1 MYEKIPEELKSL
13 PQWVGFFRTPAK
25 DGKTTKK
32 PVNVRTLYGASSTN
46 PETWGTFEQAVNAI
60 GKTAK
65 VGESQG
71 KIEGIG
77 FVFAPP
83 YCGIDL
89 DHVINADT
97 GEINRQALDVIS
109 TMDSYTEISP
119 SGTGI
124 HIIYKGEIH
133 KEWKCKKNS
142 GLGNGS
148 DIEMYQ
154 QGRYFTVTGNRFNDK
169 EIESRERHAALIYK
183 AYMDTGQDGQKTL
196 SDQSEPTKP
205 KTKSLTLTDRDIIDK
220 AMNSSSGMKFARLF
234 NGDTSDYDNDDSR
247 ADMAFCLMLA
257 FWCNKDISMMDRI
270 FRQSRLMRDKWDEK
284 HGRDTYG
291 NITMQKAVESCMNTY
306 SPTSLKD
313 DDFSVNI
320 ENFRQ
325 KNHRNYSLDDTGNA
339 ERMSDMFGEVIRYN
353 YTDKKWMLYDKI
365 KWVYDQS
372 GIIYDLV
379 DKSLEAMKDEKDWY
393 IQQDNENNDE
403 NQTMFKAW
411 EKFYKKS
418 RNHNTK
424 NALEKEVQHY
434 VPVTPNQLDR
444 HKTLL
449 NTPTGVIDLNDFEV
463 RKAVPKDYFT
473 KSVNANFDKSAKSP
487 LWNEFLET
495 IFDHDKDLI
504 RYVQKA
510 VGYSLTGSTAEQC
523 AFFLYGTGRNG
534 KSTFIDILR
543 ELFGD
548 YARNIQPETIMIKN
562 NNAVNSDIARL
573 KGARFVTTV
582 EPNEGL
588 KLNEG
593 LLKQLTGGDIITA
606 RKLYAEEFEFKA
618 EFKLWMATNHKPIIR
633 GTDLGI
639 WRRVH
644 MIPFTVVIPEDKVD
658 RQLTD
663 KLLKELDGIFLWA
676 LRGLAMYSKEGLNKP
691 TAVQKAVDEYKKEMD
706 VVSKFLDECTEK
718 AFAKSV
724 KASDLYKAYMEWCDT
739 NTEYK
744 MSNTKF
750 GKEIVQRFEKIKKRD
765 SYYYMGLQF
774 IGEWSQKYDYHV
786 NIGSGT

>member
-46 PETWGTFEQAVNAI
+46 PETWGTFEQAVQSI

-133 KEWKCKKNS
+133 KGWKCKKNS

-169 EIESRERHAALIYK
+169 EIESRERHAELIYK
-183 AYMDTGQDGQKTL
+183 AYMQD
-196 SDQSEPTKP
+196 EEKP
-205 KTKSLTLTDRDIIDK
+205 KTAVHSSKTKPLTMTDKDIMDK
-220 AMNSSSGMKFARLF
+220 AMNSSNGMKFARLF

-247 ADMAFCLMLA
+247 ADLALCSMLA
-257 FWCNKDISMMDRI
+257 FWCNKDIDMMDRI
-270 FRQSRLMRDKWDEK
+270 FRQSKLMREKWDEK

-291 NITMQKAVESCMNTY
+291 NITMQKAVENCMNTY
-306 SPTSLKD
+306 SPTVPKD
-313 DDFSVNI
+313 DDFYVNI
-320 ENFRQ
+320 ENKTEPKYVRL
-325 KNHRNYSLDDTGNA
+325 YSFDDTGNA
-339 ERMSDMFGEVIRYN
+339 KRMSDMFHEVIRYN
-353 YTDKKWMLYDKI
+353 YTDKRWMLYVKN
-365 KWVYDQS
+365 KWIYDQM
-372 GIIYDLV
+372 GYIHQLA
-379 DKSLEAMKDEKDWY
+379 DKSLEEMKKEKDYY
-393 IQQDNENNDE
+393 IQKDKENNDE
-403 NQTMFKAW
+403 NQTLFKAW
-411 EKFYKKS
+411 EKHYKKS
-418 RNHNTK
+418 RSNSAKT
-424 NALEKEVQHY
+424 ALDKEVRHY
-434 VPVTPNQLDR
+434 VPITPNHLDR
-444 HKTLL
+444 HKMLL
-449 NTPTGVIDLNDFEV
+449 NSLSGVIDLNDFSV
-463 RKAVPKDYFT
+463 RKATPQDYFT
-473 KSVNANFDKSAKSP
+473 KSVNANFDKNAKCP
-487 LWNEFLET
+487 LWEKFLKE
-495 IFDHDKDLI
+495 IFENDDGMI
-504 RYVQKA
+504 RYIQTA

-523 AFFLYGTGRNG
+523 AFFLLGDGNNG
-534 KSTFIDILR
+534 KSTFIDVIR
-543 ELFGD
+543 QMFGD
-548 YARNIQPETIMIKN
+548 YASNIQAETLMIRN
-562 NNAVNSDIARL
+562 NNGINSDIARL
-573 KGARFVTTV
+573 KGARLVTSA

-588 KLNEG
+588 RLNEG
-593 LLKQLTGGDIITA
+593 LLKQLTGGDVVTA
-606 RKLYAEEFEFKA
+606 RKLYGDEFEFKP

-633 GTDLGI
+633 GTDYGI
-639 WRRVH
+639 WRRMH
-644 MIPFTVVIPEDKVD
+644 IIPFNAKIPKEKVD
-658 RQLTD
+658 KQLTD
-663 KLLKELDGIFLWA
+663 KLLKELDGIFVWA
-676 LRGLAMYSKEGLNKP
+676 LRGLAMYHKYGLKMP
-691 TAVQKAVDEYKKEMD
+691 SAVEQAVEEYKKEMD

-718 AFAKSV
+718 AYAKSV
-724 KASDLYKAYMEWCDT
+724 KASDLYAVFADWCKKYGEWQ
-739 NTEYK
+739 

-750 GKEIVQRFEKIKKRD
+750 GKEISQRYERVKKRD
-765 SYYYMGLQF
+765 GWYYVGMELN
-774 IGEWSQKYDYHV
+774 GEFAPYSV
-786 NIGSGT
+786 NIGN

>member
-97 GEINRQALDVIS
+97 GEINRQALDIIN
-109 TMDSYTEISP
+109 TMESYTEISP

-169 EIESRERHAALIYK
+169 EIESRERHAELIYK
-183 AYMDTGQDGQKTL
+183 AYMQD
-196 SDQSEPTKP
+196 EEKP
-205 KTKSLTLTDRDIIDK
+205 KPAVQPSKSKPLTMTDKDIMDK
-220 AMNSSSGMKFARLF
+220 AMNSSNGMKFARLF

-247 ADMAFCLMLA
+247 ADMALCSMLA

-270 FRQSRLMRDKWDEK
+270 FRQSKLMREKWDEK

-291 NITMQKAVESCMNTY
+291 NITMEKAVESCMNTY
-306 SPTSLKD
+306 SPTAPKD

-320 ENFRQ
+320 GNFQ
-325 KNHRNYSLDDTGNA
+325 PKRNYSLDDTGNA
-339 ERMSDMFGEVIRYN
+339 ERMSDMFHEVIRYN

-365 KWVYDQS
+365 KWIYDNS
-372 GIIYDLV
+372 GIIYHLI
-379 DKSLEAMKDEKDWY
+379 DKSVEAMQAEKEWY
-393 IQQDNENNDE
+393 IQQDKENNDE
-403 NQTMFKAW
+403 NQTRFKTW
-411 EKFYKKS
+411 EKHYKKS
-418 RNHNTK
+418 RSNNSK
-424 NALEKEVQHY
+424 KALEKEVQHY
-434 VPVTPNQLDR
+434 VPITPNNLDR
-444 HKTLL
+444 HKMLL
-449 NTPTGVIDLNDFEV
+449 NSPTGVIDLNDFSV
-463 RKAVPKDYFT
+463 RKATPKDYFT
-473 KSVNANFDKSAKSP
+473 KSVNANFDKNAKCP
-487 LWNEFLET
+487 LWDKFLER
-495 IFDHDKDLI
+495 IFDGDKDLI
-504 RYVQKA
+504 RYVQK
-510 VGYSLTGSTAEQC
+510 VIGYSLTGSTAEQC

-534 KSTFIDILR
+534 KSTFLDVIR

-562 NNAVNSDIARL
+562 NNGINSDIARL
-573 KGARFVTTV
+573 KGARLVTTV

-588 KLNEG
+588 RLNEG

-618 EFKLWMATNHKPIIR
+618 EFKLFMATNHKPIIR

-644 MIPFTVVIPEDKVD
+644 MIPFTVVIPENEVD
-658 RQLTD
+658 RQLTE
-663 KLLKELDGIFLWA
+663 KLMQELDGIFIWA
-676 LRGLAMYSKEGLNKP
+676 LRGVAMYHKEGLKMP
-691 TAVQKAVDEYKKEMD
+691 TAVQQAVDEYKKEMD
-706 VVSKFLDECTEK
+706 VVSRFLDECTEK
-718 AFAKSV
+718 AIAKSV
-724 KASDLYKAYMEWCDT
+724 KASELYTVYVNWCKQNGEWQ
-739 NTEYK
+739 
-744 MSNTKF
+744 MPNTKF
-750 GKEIVQRFEKIKKRD
+750 AKEI
-765 SYYYMGLQF
+765 
-774 IGEWSQKYDYHV
+774 IGKYDKVRRKTGVYYVGMTLTGEGTPYSV
-786 NIGSGT
+786 NIGNSEN

>member
-97 GEINRQALDVIS
+97 GEINRQALDIIN
-109 TMDSYTEISP
+109 TMESYTEISP

-169 EIESRERHAALIYK
+169 EIESRERHAELIYK
-183 AYMDTGQDGQKTL
+183 AYMQD
-196 SDQSEPTKP
+196 EEKP
-205 KTKSLTLTDRDIIDK
+205 KPAVQPSKSKPLTMTDKDIMDK
-220 AMNSSSGMKFARLF
+220 AMNSSNGMKFARLF

-247 ADMAFCLMLA
+247 ADMALCSMLA

-270 FRQSRLMRDKWDEK
+270 FRQSKLMREKWDEK

-291 NITMQKAVESCMNTY
+291 NITMEKAVESCMNTY
-306 SPTSLKD
+306 SPTAPKD

-320 ENFRQ
+320 GNFQ
-325 KNHRNYSLDDTGNA
+325 PKRNYSLDDTGNA
-339 ERMSDMFGEVIRYN
+339 ERMSDMFHEVIRYN

-365 KWVYDQS
+365 KWIYDQS
-372 GIIYDLV
+372 GVIYDLV

-424 NALEKEVQHY
+424 IALEKEVQHY

-444 HKTLL
+444 YKMLL
-449 NTPTGVIDLNDFEV
+449 NSPTGVIDLNDFEV
-463 RKAVPKDYFT
+463 RKATPKDYFT
-473 KSVNANFDKSAKSP
+473 KSVNANFDKNAKCP
-487 LWNEFLET
+487 LWDKFLER
-495 IFDHDKDLI
+495 IFDGDKDLI
-504 RYVQKA
+504 RYVQK
-510 VGYSLTGSTAEQC
+510 VIGYSLTGSTAEQC

-534 KSTFIDILR
+534 KSTFLDVIR

-562 NNAVNSDIARL
+562 NNGINSDIARL
-573 KGARFVTTV
+573 KGARLVTTV

-588 KLNEG
+588 RLNEG

-618 EFKLWMATNHKPIIR
+618 EFKLFMATNHKPIIR

-644 MIPFTVVIPEDKVD
+644 MIPFTVVIPENEVD
-658 RQLTD
+658 RQLTE
-663 KLLKELDGIFLWA
+663 KLMQELDGIFLWA
-676 LRGLAMYSKEGLNKP
+676 LRGVAMYHKEGLKMP
-691 TAVQKAVDEYKKEMD
+691 TAVQQAVDEYKKEMD
-706 VVSKFLDECTEK
+706 VVSRFLDECTEK

-724 KASDLYKAYMEWCDT
+724 KASELYTVYVNWCKQNGEWQ
-739 NTEYK
+739 
-744 MSNTKF
+744 MPNTKF
-750 GKEIVQRFEKIKKRD
+750 AKEI
-765 SYYYMGLQF
+765 
-774 IGEWSQKYDYHV
+774 IGKYDKVRRKTGVYYVGMTLTGEGTPYSV
-786 NIGSGT
+786 NIGNSEN

>member
-1 MYEKIPEELKSL
+1 MYERIPEELKSL

-25 DGKTTKK
+25 GGKTTKK
-32 PVNVRTLYGASSTN
+32 PVNVHNLYGASSTN

-65 VGESQG
+65 VGDSQG

-97 GEINRQALDVIS
+97 GEINRQALDIIN
-109 TMDSYTEISP
+109 TMESYTEISP

-133 KEWKCKKNS
+133 KEWKCKKNN
-142 GLGNGS
+142 GLGSGS

-154 QGRYFTVTGNRFNDK
+154 QGRYFTVTGNRFNDND
-169 EIESRERHAALIYK
+169 IASREHHAALIYK

-196 SDQSEPTKP
+196 SGQSEPTKP

-220 AMNSSSGMKFARLF
+220 AMNSASGMKFARLF

-257 FWCNKDISMMDRI
+257 FWCQKDTSMMDRI
-270 FRQSRLMRDKWDEK
+270 FRQSKLMRDKWDRK
-284 HGRDTYG
+284 QSGTTYG
-291 NITMQKAVESCMNTY
+291 AITLNKAVESCTNTY
-306 SPTSLKD
+306 SPTAPKE
-313 DDFSVNI
+313 DDFYINV
-320 ENFRQ
+320 ENKTEPKYIKTYTF
-325 KNHRNYSLDDTGNA
+325 DDTGNA
-339 ERMSDMFGEVIRYN
+339 QRFIDMFGKMIGFHYI
-353 YTDKKWMLYDKI
+353 DKKWMLYDKI
-365 KWVYDQS
+365 KW
-372 GIIYDLV
+372 IYDTTGFVDTLI
-379 DKSLEAMKDEKDWY
+379 DKSIEAMKREAEYYERNDAGMQEEFEKHR
-393 IQQDNENNDE
+393 
-403 NQTMFKAW
+403 
-411 EKFYKKS
+411 KKT
-418 RNHNTK
+418 RNHNAK
-424 NALEKEVQHY
+424 VAIEKEARHY
-434 VPVTPNQLDR
+434 VPIAPNYLDR
-444 HKTLL
+444 NKMLL
-449 NTPTGVIDLNDFEV
+449 NSPKGVIDLNTFDV
-463 RKAVPKDYFT
+463 RQATPKDYFT
-473 KSVNANFDKSAKSP
+473 KSVNANFDKSAKCP
-487 LWNEFLET
+487 LWDKFLET
-495 IFDHDKDLI
+495 IFNGDKDLI

-534 KSTFIDILR
+534 KSTFIDVIR

-548 YARNIQPETIMIKN
+548 YARNIQPETIMVRN
-562 NNAVNSDIARL
+562 NNAINSDIARL
-573 KGARFVTTV
+573 KGARLVTTV

-644 MIPFTVVIPEDKVD
+644 MIPFTVVIPENEID
-658 RQLTD
+658 RQLTE
-663 KLLKELDGIFLWA
+663 KLMQELDGIFVWA
-676 LRGLAMYSKEGLNKP
+676 LRGLAMYNREGLKMP
-691 TAVQKAVDEYKKEMD
+691 HAVQQAVDEYKKEMD
-706 VVSKFLDECTEK
+706 VVSRFLDECTEK

-724 KASDLYKAYMEWCDT
+724 KASDLYRIYTNWCSQYG
-739 NTEYK
+739 EYQ

-750 GKEIVQRFEKIKKRD
+750 GKEMVQRYEKVKRPD
-765 SYYYMGLQF
+765 GLYYSGIELTDEYKPYSVT
-774 IGEWSQKYDYHV
+774 IGNK
-786 NIGSGT
+786 

>member
-169 EIESRERHAALIYK
+169 EIESREPHAALIYK
-183 AYMDTGQDGQKTL
+183 AYMDNGQDGQKTL
-196 SDQSEPTKP
+196 SVPSEPSKA
-205 KTKSLTLTDRDIIDK
+205 KTKSLTVTDKDIIDK
-220 AMNSSSGMKFARLF
+220 AMNSSNGMKFARLF

-247 ADMAFCLMLA
+247 ADLALCSMLA

-270 FRQSRLMRDKWDEK
+270 FRQSKLMREKWDEK

-291 NITMQKAVESCMNTY
+291 NITMQKAVENCMNTY

-424 NALEKEVQHY
+424 ISLEKEVQHY

-444 HKTLL
+444 HKMLL
-449 NTPTGVIDLNDFEV
+449 NSPTGVIDLNDFEV

-534 KSTFIDILR
+534 KSTFLDVIR

-562 NNAVNSDIARL
+562 NNGINSDIARL
-573 KGARFVTTV
+573 KGARLVTTV

-588 KLNEG
+588 RLNEG

-618 EFKLWMATNHKPIIR
+618 EFKLFMATNHKPIIR

-644 MIPFTVVIPEDKVD
+644 MIPFTVVIPENEVD
-658 RQLTD
+658 RQLTE
-663 KLLKELDGIFLWA
+663 KLMQELDGIFVWA
-676 LRGLAMYSKEGLNKP
+676 LRGLAMYNREGLKMP
-691 TAVQKAVDEYKKEMD
+691 YAVQKAVDEYKKEMD
-706 VVSKFLDECTEK
+706 VVSRFLDECTEK

-724 KASDLYKAYMEWCDT
+724 KASDLYKIYLQWCDL

-744 MSNTKF
+744 MSNTNF
-750 GKEIVQRFEKIKKRD
+750 GKEMIQKYEKIRKTD
-765 SYYYMGLQF
+765 GWYY
-774 IGEWSQKYDYHV
+774 IGIELHDELKPYSV
-786 NIGSGT
+786 SVG

>member
-142 GLGNGS
+142 GLGSGS

-154 QGRYFTVTGNRFNDK
+154 QGRYFTVTGNRFNDND
-169 EIESRERHAALIYK
+169 IASREPHAALIYK
-183 AYMDTGQDGQKTL
+183 AYMDNGQDGQKSL
-196 SDQSEPTKP
+196 SVVSEPPKP
-205 KTKSLTLTDRDIIDK
+205 KTKSLTVTDKDIIDK

-247 ADMAFCLMLA
+247 ADMALCSMLA
-257 FWCNKDISMMDRI
+257 FWCNKDIAMMDRI
-270 FRQSRLMRDKWDEK
+270 FRQSKLMREKWDEK

-291 NITMQKAVESCMNTY
+291 NITMEKAVENCMNTY

-365 KWVYDQS
+365 KWIYDQS
-372 GIIYDLV
+372 GIIYKLV
-379 DKSLEAMKDEKDWY
+379 DISLEALKDEKDWY

-444 HKTLL
+444 YKMLL
-449 NTPTGVIDLNDFEV
+449 NSPTGVIDLNDFEV
-463 RKAVPKDYFT
+463 RKATPKDYFT
-473 KSVNANFDKSAKSP
+473 KSVNANFDKNAKCP
-487 LWNEFLET
+487 LWEKFLKE
-495 IFDHDKDLI
+495 IFENDDGMI
-504 RYVQKA
+504 RYIQTA

-523 AFFLYGTGRNG
+523 AFFLLGDGNNG
-534 KSTFIDILR
+534 KSTFIDVIR
-543 ELFGD
+543 QMFGD
-548 YARNIQPETIMIKN
+548 YASNIQAETLMIRN
-562 NNAVNSDIARL
+562 NNGINSDIARL
-573 KGARFVTTV
+573 KGARLVTSA

-588 KLNEG
+588 RLNEG
-593 LLKQLTGGDIITA
+593 LLKQLTGGDVVTA
-606 RKLYAEEFEFKA
+606 RKLYGDEFEFKP

-633 GTDLGI
+633 GTDYGI
-639 WRRVH
+639 WRRMH
-644 MIPFTVVIPEDKVD
+644 IIPFNAKIPKEKVD
-658 RQLTD
+658 KQLTD
-663 KLLKELDGIFLWA
+663 KLLKELDGIFVWA
-676 LRGLAMYSKEGLNKP
+676 LRGLAMYHKYGLKMP
-691 TAVQKAVDEYKKEMD
+691 TAVEQAVEEYKKEMD

-724 KASDLYKAYMEWCDT
+724 KASDLYQIYTNWCKQYGEWQ
-739 NTEYK
+739 

-750 GKEIVQRFEKIKKRD
+750 GKEISQRYERIKKMD
-765 SYYYMGLQF
+765 GWYYVGMELNAEYKPYSVTITG
-774 IGEWSQKYDYHV
+774 
-786 NIGSGT
+786 

>member
-169 EIESRERHAALIYK
+169 EIESRERHAELIYK
-183 AYMDTGQDGQKTL
+183 AYMQD
-196 SDQSEPTKP
+196 EEKP
-205 KTKSLTLTDRDIIDK
+205 KTAVQPSKSKPLTMTDKDIMDK
-220 AMNSSSGMKFARLF
+220 AMNSSNGMKFARLF

-247 ADMAFCLMLA
+247 ADLALCSMLA

-270 FRQSRLMRDKWDEK
+270 FRQSKLMREKWDEK

-291 NITMQKAVESCMNTY
+291 NITMQKAVENCMNTY
-306 SPTSLKD
+306 SPTVPKD
-313 DDFSVNI
+313 DDFYVNI
-320 ENFRQ
+320 ENKTEPKYVRL
-325 KNHRNYSLDDTGNA
+325 YSFDDTGNA
-339 ERMSDMFGEVIRYN
+339 ERMSDMFHEVIRFN
-353 YTDKKWMLYDKI
+353 YTDKRWMLYVKN
-365 KWVYDQS
+365 KWIYDQM
-372 GIIYDLV
+372 GYIHQLA
-379 DKSLEAMKDEKDWY
+379 DKSLEAMKREKDYY
-393 IQQDNENNDE
+393 IQQDKENNDE
-403 NQTMFKAW
+403 NQTRFKSW
-411 EKFYKKS
+411 EKHYKKS
-418 RNHNTK
+418 RSNSAKT
-424 NALEKEVQHY
+424 ALDKEVRHY
-434 VPVTPNQLDR
+434 VPITPNHLDR
-444 HKTLL
+444 HKMLL
-449 NTPTGVIDLNDFEV
+449 NSLSGVIDLNDFSV
-463 RKAVPKDYFT
+463 RKATPQDYFT
-473 KSVNANFDKSAKSP
+473 KSVNANFDKNAKCP
-487 LWNEFLET
+487 LWEKFLKE
-495 IFDHDKDLI
+495 IFENDDGMI
-504 RYVQKA
+504 RYIQTA

-523 AFFLYGTGRNG
+523 AFFLLGDGNNG
-534 KSTFIDILR
+534 KSTFIDVIR
-543 ELFGD
+543 QMFGD
-548 YARNIQPETIMIKN
+548 YASNIQAETLMIRN
-562 NNAVNSDIARL
+562 NNGINSDIARL
-573 KGARFVTTV
+573 KGARLVTSA

-588 KLNEG
+588 RLNEG
-593 LLKQLTGGDIITA
+593 LMKQLTGGDVVTA
-606 RKLYAEEFEFKA
+606 RKLYGDEFEFKP

-633 GTDLGI
+633 GTDYGI
-639 WRRVH
+639 WRRMH
-644 MIPFTVVIPEDKVD
+644 IIPFNAKIPKEKVD
-658 RQLTD
+658 KQLTD
-663 KLLKELDGIFLWA
+663 KLLKELDGIFVWA
-676 LRGLAMYSKEGLNKP
+676 LRGLAMYHKYGLKMP
-691 TAVQKAVDEYKKEMD
+691 PAVEQAVEEYKKEMD
-706 VVSKFLDECTEK
+706 VVSKF
-718 AFAKSV
+718 
-724 KASDLYKAYMEWCDT
+724 EWQ
-739 NTEYK
+739 

-750 GKEIVQRFEKIKKRD
+750 GKEISQRYERIKKMD
-765 SYYYMGLQF
+765 GWYYVGMELNAEYKPYSVTITG
-774 IGEWSQKYDYHV
+774 
-786 NIGSGT
+786 

>member
-1 MYEKIPEELKSL
+1 MNNLKNTK
-13 PQWVGFFRTPAK
+13 QWICHLNKVPK
-25 DGKTTKK
+25 S
-32 PVNVRTLYGASSTN
+32 PLYNGNASPTDSS
-46 PETWGTFEQAVNAI
+46 TWGTYEQAVNAC
-60 GKTAK
+60 KQYNY
-65 VGESQG
+65 S
-71 KIEGIG
+71 GIG
-77 FVFAPP
+77 FVFTAESE
-83 YCGIDL
+83 YCGIDI
-89 DHVINADT
+89 DHCIDAN
-97 GEINRQALDVIS
+97 GEINKNALDIVD
-109 TMDSYTEISP
+109 TMDSYAEISP
-119 SGTGI
+119 SGTGV
-124 HIIYKGEIH
+124 HIIYKGKVH
-133 KEWKCKKNS
+133 DEWKKKKTNA
-142 GLGNGS
+142 LGEGVHL
-148 DIEMYQ
+148 EMYQ
-154 QGRYFTVTGNRFNDK
+154 KDRYFTVTENRFNTSDVN
-169 EIESRERHAALIYK
+169 EREKYAELIYK
-183 AYMDTGQDGQKTL
+183 AYMQAA
-196 SDQSEPTKP
+196 EKP
-205 KTKSLTLTDRDIIDK
+205 KLTEKAPEKSVKHLTLTDRDIIDK
-220 AMNSSSGMKFARLF
+220 AMNSSSGMKFSRLF

-247 ADMAFCLMLA
+247 ADMAFCSMLA
-257 FWCNKDISMMDRI
+257 FWCQKDIDMMDRI
-270 FRQSRLMRDKWDEK
+270 FRQSGLMRSKWDAK

-291 NITMQKAVESCMNTY
+291 NITLQKAIDGCTNTY
-306 SPTSLKD
+306 SPTAPKA

-325 KNHRNYSLDDTGNA
+325 KRNYSLDDTGNA
-339 ERMSDMFGEVIRYN
+339 ERMSDMFHEVIRYN
-353 YTDKKWMLYDKI
+353 YTDRKWMLYEKN
-365 KWVYDQS
+365 KWVYDQL
-372 GIIYDLV
+372 GVIYDLV
-379 DKSLEAMKDEKDWY
+379 DKSLEAMKAEKDWY
-393 IQQDNENNDE
+393 IQQDKENNDE
-403 NQTMFKAW
+403 NQTLFKAW

-424 NALEKEVQHY
+424 IALEKEVQHY

-444 HKTLL
+444 HKMLL
-449 NTPTGVIDLNDFEV
+449 NSPTGVIDLNDFEV
-463 RKAVPKDYFT
+463 RKATPKDYFT
-473 KSVNANFDKSAKSP
+473 KSVNANFDKSAKCP

-573 KGARFVTTV
+573 KGARLVTTV

-658 RQLTD
+658 RQLTE
-663 KLLKELDGIFLWA
+663 KLMQELDGIFLWA
-676 LRGLAMYSKEGLNKP
+676 LRGLAMYSKEGLEKP
-691 TAVQKAVDEYKKEMD
+691 TAVQRAVDEYKKEMD

-724 KASDLYKAYMEWCDT
+724 KAGDLYKAYMEWCDI

-750 GKEIVQRFEKIKKRD
+750 GKEIVQRFEKIKRRD
-765 SYYYMGLQF
+765 SYYYVGLQF